1 MSLARA
7 FTTRRGKQ
15 PSVDMGF
22 TPQRSNTVSRGV
34 GSIRHKISAPIG
46 LTHTTNMLAYNAPDL
61 YPKSASSIASSR
73 SDDESDAAT
82 NASSPPTSPDVGTTP
97 DRAESPE
104 PNHLSCYF
112 TAPGQK
118 PFPSSTPA
126 PVIPKRAPSHTK
138 KASMDNLAA
147 NVNTRLSNQSNNSV
161 STKASSILS
170 RSASVSTTATV
181 ASALSPAMKSPA
193 PSIPT
198 TPSYAAPPSARS
210 SAGALK
216 RRTADRSEATHPFG
230 QELAQVTEIAEEFGI
245 RDKIQITDEEEQELK
260 AKGLFKFQA
269 DDYINEVQSI
279 FTTFF
284 QPETKAAPEPIWI

>member
-15 PSVDMGF
+15 PSVDMAV
-22 TPQRSNTVSRGV
+22 TPQRSNTVSRGI
-34 GSIRHKISAPIG
+34 GSIRNKISAPMG

-61 YPKSASSIASSR
+61 YPKSASSGSFSSSR

-82 NASSPPTSPDVGTTP
+82 NDSSPPTSPDVGTTP

-118 PFPSSTPA
+118 PFPGSTPA

-138 KASMDNLAA
+138 KASMDNLASHA
-147 NVNTRLSNQSNNSV
+147 NTRLSNQSNNSV
-161 STKASSILS
+161 STKSSSVLS
-170 RSASVSTTATV
+170 RSASVSTTATA
-181 ASALSPAMKSPA
+181 ASGVSQAIKSPV
-193 PSIPT
+193 PSIPAS
-198 TPSYAAPPSARS
+198 PSTRVSGGPP
-210 SAGALK
+210 K
-216 RRTADRSEATHPFG
+216 RRTADRHEPAHPFG
-230 QELAQVTEIAEEFGI
+230 QELAQVSEIAEEFGV
-245 RDKIQITDEEEQELK
+245 RDKIQITDEEEEELK

-269 DDYINEVQSI
+269 EDYVNDVQSI
-279 FTTFF
+279 FASFF
-284 QPETKAAPEPIWI
+284 QSEAKASPAPIWI

>member
-22 TPQRSNTVSRGV
+22 IPQRSNTSARGRTD
-34 GSIRHKISAPIG
+34 SIRNKISAPMG

-61 YPKSASSIASSR
+61 YPKSAGSTTSSR
-73 SDDESDAAT
+73 SDDESDTAT

-118 PFPSSTPA
+118 AFPSTAPA
-126 PVIPKRAPSHTK
+126 PAIPKRAPSHTK
-138 KASMDNLAA
+138 KASMDNLAGH
-147 NVNTRLSNQSNNSV
+147 VSTRLSNQSSNSA
-161 STKASSILS
+161 STKSSSVVS
-170 RSASVSTTATV
+170 RSASISTTSTS
-181 ASALSPAMKSPA
+181 ASALSPALKSPA
-193 PSIPT
+193 PSAPP
-198 TPSYAAPPSARS
+198 TPSHSVR
-210 SAGALK
+210 
-216 RRTADRSEATHPFG
+216 RRTAERPELTHPFG
-230 QELAQVTEIAEEFGI
+230 QELAQVSEIAEEFGI
-245 RDKIQITDEEEQELK
+245 REKIQITDEEEKELS

-269 DDYINEVQSI
+269 EDYINEVQSI
-279 FTTFF
+279 FTNFF
-284 QPETKAAPEPIWI
+284 DPEPKSASGPIWI